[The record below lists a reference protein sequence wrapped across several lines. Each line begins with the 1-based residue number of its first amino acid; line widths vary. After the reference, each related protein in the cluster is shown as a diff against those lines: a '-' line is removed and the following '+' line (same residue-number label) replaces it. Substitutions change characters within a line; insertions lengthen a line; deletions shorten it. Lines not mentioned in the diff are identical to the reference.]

1 MRENWREDLVAMDR
15 VITESGMEFAAENT
29 FYIEKSE
36 LYLGLGEGI
45 KSIEFIRI
53 KERKLLF
60 IEAKTTFPNPNN
72 PNAENLVRFHAEIDD
87 IRDKFI
93 HSLNLLSS
101 VEVGVAQSEYDG
113 DFALP
118 ERVTLEF
125 YLVIRNHE
133 SAWCKDVEKTLMAA
147 FPPYIKKIWKPV
159 VYVIN
164 REIAVKRELVVA

>member
-1 MRENWREDLVAMDR
+1 MDS
-15 VITESGMEFAAENT
+15 IINKSGMAFAAEKT

-60 IEAKTTFPNPNN
+60 IEAKTTFPNPYN
-72 PNAENLVRFHAEIDD
+72 PNEENLVRYNTEIDD

-93 HSLNLLSS
+93 HSLNMLSS
-101 VEVGVAQSEYDG
+101 IEIGVAQSEFDVG
-113 DFALP
+113 FALP
-118 ERVTLEF
+118 EKVTLEF

-133 SAWCKDVEKTLMAA
+133 SEWCKDIEKALMAA
-147 FPPYIKKIWKPV
+147 FPAYIKKIWKPV
-159 VYVIN
+159 IYVIN